1 MMVPRKWNPACGWT
15 VFGPYCVSI
24 NGCLCPQRERFR
36 LEVQIAYSSP
46 TLGALA
52 AALVASAVMSL
63 GCPFQVRAVSGL
75 LPFPLLP
82 LSRLGPAG

>member
-1 MMVPRKWNPACGWT
+1 MMVPQKWNPACGCT

-24 NGCLCPQRERFR
+24 NGCLRPQREGFR

-52 AALVASAVMSL
+52 VASVASAALSL
-63 GCPFQVRAVSGL
+63 GRPFQVRVVSGL

-82 LSRLGPAG
+82 LSPLGPAG